1 MTVLFALKRSAH
13 LVACIIEDGGKLRVG
28 DVAGGG
34 KGRRTCFEV
43 NVHITDTIH
52 TAECFRDVLDAVRA
66 GHALDID
73 GLFHGK
79 IFLSLCGGS
88 IRRFLMYLIHRKGDG
103 ADRDRMARV
112 RRLRRRCVF
121 DGEQAQ
127 TQRVQHNADA

>member
-13 LVACIIEDGGKLRVG
+13 LVARIIEDGGELHVG

-34 KGRRTCFEV
+34 ESRRTRFEV
-43 NVHITDTIH
+43 DDDIRDAVHA
-52 TAECFRDVLDAVRA
+52 AERFRDVLDAVRA

-88 IRRFLMYLIHRKGDG
+88 VRRFFMYLIHRGGDG
-103 ADRDRMARV
+103 AYRYLMARV
-112 RRLRRRCVF
+112 CRLRHGLVR

-127 TQRVQHNADA
+127 TQRVQHDADA